1 MNIIKY
7 LVYLLIVFSV
17 VKYYQKS
24 MIDNNLLMFMTIIM
38 VIGFMITDSFF
49 QPKIQEGFG
58 GRGGSTA
65 TTTQAGSVGIS
76 GICKATRDCISGLE
90 CIKQIGGPNYLCL
103 NPSVSSQGTRR

>member
-7 LVYLLIVFSV
+7 LVYLLIVFSI

-24 MIDNNLLMFMTIIM
+24 MIDNNLILSIAIII

-58 GRGGSTA
+58 
-65 TTTQAGSVGIS
+65 SVGNS
-76 GICKATRDCISGLE
+76 GICNTNSDCKSGLV
-90 CIKQIGGPNYLCL
+90 CSQQIGGPNYLC
-103 NPSVSSQGTRR
+103 VSPNASSKGVRK